1 MPKKFKKILVICVAN
16 MTTGG
21 PEALH
26 HLVHCMRQIGLPAHI
41 CYEPFDQ
48 IFEVPEPYRH
58 FDISIATYDDAP
70 DNLIIFPEL
79 YPMEALRVKHADA
92 AIWWLSLDN
101 FLERRHTNAIHD
113 KIRYY
118 KRALQGRKPF
128 SGIKSLRQLIHF
140 TQSHYAGEYLKQ
152 FDITYSELFEP
163 INARFLNSQLDT
175 GPFNRT
181 NEVIFN
187 PSKGMTVTQR
197 LIDANPDIKFTP
209 LRNFNR
215 DQLTEKFQT
224 AKIYID
230 FGHHPGRDRLPRE
243 AAIHG
248 CCIVT
253 GQLGAAKNDIDI
265 PIPDFYK
272 IDQKEKDFIDNFN
285 RKLRNILNDF
295 EEHYQAFSIYRNRIM
310 SEPEV
315 FQNHI
320 KTIFKK

>member
-1 MPKKFKKILVICVAN
+1 MQKKFKKILVVCVAN

-41 CYEPFDQ
+41 CYEPFEHA
-48 IFEVPEPYRH
+48 FEVPEPYRN
-58 FDISIATYDDAP
+58 FDISVSTYDDASE
-70 DNLIIFPEL
+70 NLIIFPEL

-101 FLERRHTNAIHD
+101 FLERRHTSAFHD
-113 KIRYY
+113 KIRYF
-118 KRALQGRKPF
+118 KRAVQGRKPF
-128 SGIKSLRQLIHF
+128 GGMKSLRHLIHF

-152 FDITYSELFEP
+152 LGIPYYELFEP
-163 INARFLNSQLDT
+163 INARFLDPQLNT
-175 GPFNRT
+175 GVSNRID
-181 NEVIFN
+181 EVIFN
-187 PSKGMTVTQR
+187 PAKGMAVTQR
-197 LIDANPDIKFTP
+197 LINANPGVTFTP
-209 LRNFNR
+209 LQGFNR
-215 DQLTEKFQT
+215 IQLTEKFQT
-224 AKIYID
+224 AKVYID

-248 CCIVT
+248 CCIMT

-272 IDQKEKDFIDNFN
+272 IDQKEANFIDQFNSRLQDIFDNFEN
-285 RKLRNILNDF
+285 HHL
-295 EEHYQAFSIYRNRIM
+295 AFSSYRNRIL
-310 SEPEV
+310 SESEI

-320 KTIFKK
+320 KNIFES